1 MTKSSGFTLIELLVV
16 VAIIGILSSIGTL
29 AYNGYLEGT
38 RIKAA
43 ENVLVQIGLAQTDH
57 YADCNSYYSS
67 KKNYCQPSTAE
78 DECTP
83 DKTSTNKLSTELFN
97 KPGYIDTN
105 NQFNFC
111 SFIKDDG
118 TFEAV
123 ALGPGNCKLR
133 VDASGGKVDKTGC
146 N

>member
-1 MTKSSGFTLIELLVV
+1 MFQCRLVQHKQIITLI
-16 VAIIGILSSIGTL
+16 AILIIR
-29 AYNGYLEGT
+29 A
-38 RIKAA
+38 
-43 ENVLVQIGLAQTDH
+43 
-57 YADCNSYYSS
+57 

-97 KPGYIDTN
+97 KAGYIDTN